1 MLFTTILLTL
11 FIIGILIFVH
21 ELGHFLFAKLFKVK
35 VETFSIGFGPVIKSF
50 KKGETTYAISLL
62 PIGGYVKMAGDE
74 PSSYS
79 GYPYEFLSKPNYQK
93 ILIVLAGP
101 LFNIIFGFLAFYIY
115 FQVFGIT
122 NIKNPQIYKS
132 EIPEIQKGD
141 IILEVNDKP
150 FNGWFFLQ
158 KENEKKDI
166 KLRILR
172 NNDTINLTLKR
183 NDAFKLTPKIEPIVD
198 NVIKDYPAYQAGLRK
213 GDKIIEI
220 DGQKVEDWSEI
231 SSLLSKKA
239 NKEIK
244 LKYERNGKVYEVQI
258 KTKSDFPDEKG
269 NKQGRIGVSKKFEKF
284 IPDPLLA
291 LNLAF
296 EKTLESSLFIFKAVI
311 GLFTGDTPL
320 NTIGGPIMIG
330 KTVSESVKV
339 GLDFLIFLTGLISI
353 NLAVVNLL
361 PIPALDGSHI
371 LIFLIESIIRR
382 KINPKFY
389 FAIQMTGFVLL
400 MILMVIIIIFDI
412 YRIIMP

>member
-1 MLFTTILLTL
+1 MFLTTILLAL

-74 PSSYS
+74 PNSYQ

-101 LFNIIFGFLAFYIY
+101 LFNIIFGFLIFYTY
-115 FQVFGIT
+115 FQVFGIN
-122 NIKNPQIYKS
+122 NIKNPIIYKS

-141 IILEVNDKP
+141 IILEVNGKP

-158 KENEKKDI
+158 RENEKKDI
-166 KLRILR
+166 QLKILR
-172 NNDTINLTLKR
+172 NNDTINLTLKK
-183 NDAFKLTPKIEPIVD
+183 NNVFKLSPKIEPIID

-220 DGQKVEDWSEI
+220 DGEKIEDWSEI
-231 SSLLSKKA
+231 SNVLSKKA

-244 LKYERNGKVYEVQI
+244 LKYERNGKIYEVQI
-258 KTKSDFPDEKG
+258 KVKSDFVEK
-269 NKQGRIGVSKKFEKF
+269 KQGRIGISKKFEKF
-284 IPDPLLA
+284 IPNPILVFNLA
-291 LNLAF
+291 L
-296 EKTLESSLFIFKAVI
+296 EKTLESSLLIFKTLI
-311 GLFTGDTPL
+311 GFFTGETPL
-320 NTIGGPIMIG
+320 SAVGGPIMIG
-330 KTVSESVKV
+330 KTISESTKI
-339 GLDFLIFLTGLISI
+339 GIDLLLFLTGLISI
-353 NLAVVNLL
+353 NLAVINLL

-371 LIFLIESIIRR
+371 LIFLIEGILRR

-389 FAIQMTGFVLL
+389 FAIQLVGFVFLIIL
-400 MILMVIIIIFDI
+400 MIIITFFDI
-412 YRIIMP
+412 YRILMP

>member
-35 VETFSIGFGPVIKSF
+35 VETFSIGFGPLIKSF

-141 IILEVNDKP
+141 IILEVNGKP

-296 EKTLESSLFIFKAVI
+296 EKTLEFSLFIFKAVI
-311 GLFTGDTPL
+311 GLFTGETPL

>member
-122 NIKNPQIYKS
+122 NIKNPIIYKS

-141 IILEVNDKP
+141 IILEVNDKS

-183 NDAFKLTPKIEPIVD
+183 NDAFKITPKIEPIVD
-198 NVIKDYPAYQAGLRK
+198 NVIKDYPAYQASLRK

-231 SSLLSKKA
+231 SNLLSKKA

-284 IPDPLLA
+284 IPDPFLA

-339 GLDFLIFLTGLISI
+339 GLDFLILLTGLISI